1 MKLYFIRHGQTDWNL
16 RNKIQGSYDS
26 ELNMTGIAQ
35 AEELSKKISELNYQF
50 CKIYSSK
57 QKRAVKTT
65 QIISEITKV
74 DYIEIDGLE
83 EVKLGEWEGL
93 TWDEVREKFPYE
105 YNEWYKNRRC
115 TKPPKGESYQD
126 MLARVLKVIYR
137 IINEE
142 HGSDAHKGY
151 WCDENTF
158 IVHKKMLECRAE
170 YKYSFTFEKNDLV
183 LEMRADYRGDVCTYH
198 GKAENYS

>member
-16 RNKIQGSYDS
+16 QKKIQGSYDS

-57 QKRAVKTT
+57 QKRAVKTA

-74 DYIEIDGLE
+74 DYIEIEGLE

-93 TWDEVREKFPYE
+93 TWDEVKEMFPYE
-105 YNEWYKNRRC
+105 YNEWYKNRRF

-126 MLARVLKVIYR
+126 MLARVLKVIYK

-142 HGSDAHKGY
+142 HGNVA
-151 WCDENTF
+151 
-158 IVHKKMLECRAE
+158 IVTHSAVIMCLQCYLTDTPFEDLIKFNIGNSSIVEIDSE
-170 YKYSFTFEKNDLV
+170 SFANK
-183 LEMRADYRGDVCTYH
+183 
-198 GKAENYS
+198 